1 MTDRLAAVL
10 AELDVPGSSAL
21 ARDAE
26 LIADLVATG
35 TSWEGVR
42 FEVTSARTVAGG
54 TGTATVD
61 AVVGTADTGWWGRSG
76 TAQPRAAVPGQPMRF
91 ELVWSG
97 GRWRVDRVTE
107 TDG

>member
-1 MTDRLAAVL
+1 LTDRSTAAL
-10 AELDVPGSSAL
+10 AELDAPGSSAL
-21 ARDAE
+21 ASDTE

-42 FEVTSARTVAGG
+42 FDVTSARIVAGG
-54 TGTATVD
+54 TRPATVD
-61 AVVGTADTGWWGRSG
+61 AVVGTAAYRVVGRSG